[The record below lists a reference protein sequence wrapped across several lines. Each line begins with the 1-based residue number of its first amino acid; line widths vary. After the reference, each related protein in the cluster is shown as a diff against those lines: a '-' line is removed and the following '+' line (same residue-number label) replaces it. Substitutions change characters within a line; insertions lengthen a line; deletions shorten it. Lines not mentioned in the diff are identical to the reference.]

1 MNEVGLNLH
10 GGEQAVDDCWNRIGV
25 RGDKSCPALV
35 EHVHCRNCEVYA
47 AAATRLLDRYSLS
60 QDHVALYDHADV
72 QTQQATRSLIVFRLG
87 EEWLALATRMLVE
100 VSPLAPIHSLPH
112 QRSRAL
118 LGVANVRG
126 ALVPCVS
133 LTELLGL
140 DATAA
145 KTSGRV
151 VPRLLILAGQGGNV
165 VAPVDEVLGIHAFAE
180 QQLAEASTSQANLSA
195 TSSSAASG
203 KYTRGVLQWQQRS
216 VRLLDEELLLHAVM
230 RSLT

>member
-1 MNEVGLNLH
+1 MSEVSLNVH
-10 GGEQAVDDCWNRIGV
+10 RSEHAVDDCWNRIGI
-25 RGDKSCPALV
+25 RGDKSCPKLI
-35 EHVHCRNCEVYA
+35 EHVHCRNCEVYG

-60 QDHVALYDHADV
+60 QEHVALYDHTDDLTEQV
-72 QTQQATRSLIVFRLG
+72 TRSMIVFRLG
-87 EEWLALATRMLVE
+87 EEWLALATRTLVE

-140 DATAA
+140 DAISA
-145 KTSGRV
+145 KADGRV

-165 VAPVDEVLGIHAFAE
+165 VAPVDEVLGIQAFPE
-180 QQLAEASTSQANLSA
+180 QQLAQASAGQTGAG
-195 TSSSAASG
+195 AAAA
-203 KYTRGVLQWQQRS
+203 KFTRGVLLWQQRS
-216 VRLLDEELLLHAVM
+216 VRLLDEDLLLHAVM

>member
-1 MNEVGLNLH
+1 MSELSLNQH
-10 GGEQAVDDCWNRIGV
+10 GGNFDVDDCWNRIGV
-25 RGDKSCPALV
+25 RGDKSCPKLV

-60 QDHVALYDHADV
+60 QEHVALYDQDKDTDA
-72 QTQQATRSLIVFRLG
+72 QITRSMIVFRLG
-87 EEWLALATRMLVE
+87 DEWLALATRTLVE

-140 DATAA
+140 DPATAKA
-145 KTSGRV
+145 NGRI
-151 VPRLLILAGQGGNV
+151 VPRLLILAAQGGNV
-165 VAPVDEVLGIHAFAE
+165 VAPVDEVLGIQAFPENDLDA
-180 QQLAEASTSQANLSA
+180 ASASQAGN
-195 TSSSAASG
+195 AASG
-203 KYTRGVLQWQQRS
+203 KFTRGVLQWQQRS
-216 VRLLDEELLLHAVM
+216 VRLLDEDLLLHAVM

>member
-1 MNEVGLNLH
+1 MTEVSLSLH
-10 GGEQAVDDCWNRIGV
+10 GGELTVDDCWNRIGV
-25 RGDKSCPALV
+25 RGDKSCPKLI

-60 QDHVALYDHADV
+60 QEHVALYDQDKDTEAQV
-72 QTQQATRSLIVFRLG
+72 TRSMIVFRLG
-87 EEWLALATRMLVE
+87 DEWLALATRTLVE

-140 DATAA
+140 DAAA
-145 KTSGRV
+145 GKPSGRI
-151 VPRLLILAGQGGNV
+151 VPRLLILAAQGGNV
-165 VAPVDEVLGIHAFAE
+165 VAPVDEVLGIQAFPE
-180 QQLAEASTSQANLSA
+180 QALDAASASQAG
-195 TSSSAASG
+195 SAASG
-203 KYTRGVLQWQQRS
+203 KFTRGVLQWQQRS
-216 VRLLDEELLLHAVM
+216 VRLLDEDLLLHAVM